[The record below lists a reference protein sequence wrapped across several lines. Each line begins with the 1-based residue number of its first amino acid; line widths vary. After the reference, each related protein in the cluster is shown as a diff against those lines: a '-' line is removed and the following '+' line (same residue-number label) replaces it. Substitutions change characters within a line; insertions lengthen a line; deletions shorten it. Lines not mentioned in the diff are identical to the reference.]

1 MTMRQLLTSLRE
13 THQDCC
19 LSTNCK
25 DHGCSINLR
34 GINSDALLIIHG
46 ERYRDEHGDSTS
58 KIADRIIISDSPK
71 LVAAVIE
78 LKGGNSI
85 RRRDIRDAVE
95 QVKMGVTVIE
105 RLLAGRRFA
114 NLIPRLFLAYS
125 GRISRQDA
133 TYLRNNR
140 ISFRGS
146 PLTLLRVDC
155 DSWLGSLLSIA
166 N

>member
-1 MTMRQLLTSLRE
+1 VTTPHLLDSLRE
-13 THQDCC
+13 IHGNCC
-19 LSTNCK
+19 LTTDCR
-25 DHGCSINLR
+25 DHGCGINLR
-34 GINSDALLIIHG
+34 GISQESLLIIHG
-46 ERYRDEHGDSTS
+46 ERYRDEHGDPTS
-58 KIADRIIISDSPK
+58 KMADRIIITDSPQ
-71 LVAAVIE
+71 LEAAVIE

-105 RLLAGRRFA
+105 RLLAGRSLA
-114 NLIPRLFLAYS
+114 NLIPKLFLAYS

-155 DSWLGSLLSIA
+155 GSPLVSLLSLA